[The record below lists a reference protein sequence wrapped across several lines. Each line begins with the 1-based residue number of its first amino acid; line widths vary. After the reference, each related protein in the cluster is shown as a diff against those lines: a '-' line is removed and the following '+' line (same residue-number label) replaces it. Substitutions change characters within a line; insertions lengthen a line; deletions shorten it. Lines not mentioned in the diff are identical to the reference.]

1 MIRYAAHYVYL
12 PDYGFLKQHVV
23 EMLDGHVIALFP
35 LTSEIENTEWQPG
48 VIVLTASEHEVDA
61 SLFRVKTLLEE
72 VPSDV
77 KDKLSQWIPILLF
90 PFDFTRMEPVA
101 GTLHI
106 RLR

>member
-23 EMLDGHVIALFP
+23 KMLDGHVTALFP

-77 KDKLSQWIPILLF
+77 RISCRNGYRFCCFLSILQ
-90 PFDFTRMEPVA
+90 
-101 GTLHI
+101 G
-106 RLR
+106 

>member
-1 MIRYAAHYVYL
+1 MIRYASHYVYL

-23 EMLDGHVIALFP
+23 EMLDGHVTALFP

-77 KDKLSQWIPILLF
+77 KDKLSQWIPVLLF
-90 PFDFTRMEPVA
+90 PFDFTGMEPAA
-101 GTLHI
+101 GTRRR

>member
-23 EMLDGHVIALFP
+23 EMLDGHVTALFP

-61 SLFRVKTLLEE
+61 SLFRIKTLLEE

-77 KDKLSQWIPILLF
+77 KDKLSQWIPVLLF
-90 PFDFTRMEPVA
+90 PFDFTGMKPVA
-101 GTLHI
+101 ETQRI

>member
-23 EMLDGHVIALFP
+23 EMLDGHVTALFS
-35 LTSEIENTEWQPG
+35 LTSEVENTEWQPG

-61 SLFRVKTLLEE
+61 SLFRVKRLLEE

-77 KDKLSQWIPILLF
+77 KDKLSQWIPVLLF
-90 PFDFTRMEPVA
+90 PFDFTGMKPVA
-101 GTLHI
+101 GTQRR

>member
-23 EMLDGHVIALFP
+23 EMQNGHVTALFS

-61 SLFRVKTLLEE
+61 SLFRVKRLLEE

-77 KDKLSQWIPILLF
+77 KDKLSQWIPVLLF
-90 PFDFTRMEPVA
+90 PFDFTGMKPVA
-101 GTLHI
+101 GTQ
-106 RLR
+106 RRQLR

>member
-23 EMLDGHVIALFP
+23 EMLDGHVTALFP

-48 VIVLTASEHEVDA
+48 VIVLTASEHEVNA

-77 KDKLSQWIPILLF
+77 KDKLSQWIPVLLF
-90 PFDFTRMEPVA
+90 PFDFTEMEPAA
-101 GTLHI
+101 GTRRR

>member
-23 EMLDGHVIALFP
+23 EMLDGHVTALFP

-48 VIVLTASEHEVDA
+48 VIVLTDSEHEVDA
-61 SLFRVKTLLEE
+61 SLFRVKTLLKG
-72 VPSDV
+72 VPSEV
-77 KDKLSQWIPILLF
+77 KNKLSQWIPVLLF
-90 PFDFTRMEPVA
+90 PFDFTGMKPVA
-101 GTLHI
+101 GTQRI

>member
-48 VIVLTASEHEVDA
+48 VIVLTASKQ
-61 SLFRVKTLLEE
+61 S
-72 VPSDV
+72 
-77 KDKLSQWIPILLF
+77 
-90 PFDFTRMEPVA
+90 
-101 GTLHI
+101 G
-106 RLR
+106 

>member
-23 EMLDGHVIALFP
+23 EMLDGHVTALFP

-48 VIVLTASEHEVDA
+48 VIVLTASEDEVDA

-77 KDKLSQWIPILLF
+77 KDKLSQWIPVLLF
-90 PFDFTRMEPVA
+90 PFDFTGMKPVA
-101 GTLHI
+101 ETQRI